1 MTRKTSHLRI
11 MPAAS
16 YDLRRDV
23 DAHEAERAA
32 VRAILAAV
40 RAEGDAAVRRYTAQ
54 FDGWD
59 GDDPRVPPEMLER
72 AWREADPA
80 FRAALEAAAANIRA
94 FHERQR
100 RASWFEPTATGTV
113 LGQLVRPLD
122 RVGVYVPGGR
132 AAYPSTVLMNVI
144 PAQVAGVREI
154 AVVTPPG
161 PDGDVHPGV
170 LAACHLLGVSEV
182 YRVGG
187 AQAVAALA
195 YGTETI
201 RPVDKIV
208 GPGNVYVALAKREV
222 FGRVGIDAVAGP
234 SEIVVLADASADPR
248 HVAADLLSQAEHDP
262 LGAAVLVT
270 TDRALAEAVQ
280 AEVKRQLVDLPRAA
294 IAREAL
300 ARNGAILLAGSLDEA
315 VETVNRLAPE
325 HLELLVADPWALL
338 GRIRHAGA
346 VFLGPHSPEPVGDYF
361 AGPNHVLPTNGT
373 ARFFSG
379 LSVHDFLKTTNV
391 IAYSRADLLAHAA
404 HVVTLARAEG
414 LEAHARAVLV
424 RLEETEGLRDAD
436 AAATAAGAN
445 EREACRKGERD
456 A

>member
-1 MTRKTSHLRI
+1 MTRKTAHLRI
-11 MPAAS
+11 LSAAS
-16 YDLRRDV
+16 YDLRRDG
-23 DAHEAERAA
+23 DAHEAEREA

-59 GDDPRVPPEMLER
+59 GGDLRVPPEMLER

-100 RASWFEPTATGTV
+100 RTSWFEPTATGTV

-154 AVVTPPG
+154 AVVTPPNA
-161 PDGDVHPGV
+161 DGRVHPSI
-170 LAACHLLGVSEV
+170 LAACHLLGVHEV

-234 SEIVVLADASADPR
+234 SEIVVLADATADPR
-248 HVAADLLSQAEHDP
+248 QVAADLLSQAEHDP
-262 LGAAVLVT
+262 LAAAVLVT
-270 TDRALAEAVQ
+270 TDRVLAAAVQ
-280 AEVKRQLVDLPRAA
+280 AEVERQLADLPRAA

-300 ARNGAILLAGSLDEA
+300 ERNGAILLAASLDEA

-373 ARFFSG
+373 ARFSSG

-391 IAYSRADLLAHAA
+391 IAYSRADLVAHAA
-404 HVVTLARAEG
+404 SIVTLARTEG

-424 RLEETEGLRDAD
+424 RLEDTEDLRDTD
-436 AAATAAGAN
+436 AAARDAGAN
-445 EREACRKGERD
+445 VREAGRKGERE

>member
-1 MTRKTSHLRI
+1 MRGAGFALRI
-11 MPAAS
+11 RPAAS

-23 DAHEAERAA
+23 DVHEAERAA
-32 VRAILAAV
+32 VRAILEAV
-40 RAEGDAAVRRYTAQ
+40 QAEGDAAVRRFTAQ

-59 GDDPRVPPEMLER
+59 GAELRVPPEQLAR

-113 LGQLVRPLD
+113 LGQLIRPLD

-144 PAQVAGVREI
+144 PAQVAGVGEI

-161 PDGDVHPGV
+161 PDGGVHPGILV
-170 LAACHLLGVSEV
+170 ACHLLGVDEV

-234 SEIVVLADASADPR
+234 SEIVVLADSTADAR
-248 HVAADLLSQAEHDP
+248 QVAADLLSQAEHDP
-262 LGAAVLVT
+262 LAAAVLVT
-270 TDRALAEAVQ
+270 TDCALAAAVQ
-280 AEVKRQLVDLPRAA
+280 AEVERQLADLPRAA

-300 ARNGAILLAGSLDEA
+300 ERNGAILLAASLDEA

-346 VFLGPHSPEPVGDYF
+346 VFLGSHSPEPVGDYF

-373 ARFFSG
+373 ARFSSG
-379 LSVHDFLKTTNV
+379 LSVHDFVKVTNV
-391 IAYSRADLLAHAA
+391 IAYSRADLVAHAEPI
-404 HVVTLARAEG
+404 VTLARAEG

-424 RLEETEGLRDAD
+424 RLEASAGRETGVAVTAPRAEPGDFRQKGDRDA
-436 AAATAAGAN
+436 
-445 EREACRKGERD
+445 
-456 A
+456 